1 MPSEE
6 IERATGPQVIDAVK
20 LKKHRIEKAGG
31 RVLNTLW
38 IADVGKPV
46 RAIMTWDEPEP
57 LK

>member
-6 IERATGPQVIDAVK
+6 IERPTGPQVIDAVK
-20 LKKHRIEKAGG
+20 LKKHRIEEEGG
-31 RVLNTLW
+31 RVLHTLW